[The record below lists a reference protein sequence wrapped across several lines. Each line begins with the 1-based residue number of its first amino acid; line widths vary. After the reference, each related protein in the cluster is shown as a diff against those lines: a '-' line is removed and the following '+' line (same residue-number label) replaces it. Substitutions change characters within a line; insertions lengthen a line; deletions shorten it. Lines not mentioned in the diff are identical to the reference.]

1 MKTYRLTVHGLV
13 QGVFFGK
20 YTREKALELGLSG
33 TVRNLENSSVEIEVT
48 GTESVLPDFILW
60 CHQGPARARV
70 DKVDIHELPLKN
82 FSDFRVIR

>member
-13 QGVFFGK
+13 QGVFFRK

-82 FSDFRVIR
+82 FSDFRIIR

>member
-13 QGVFFGK
+13 QGVFFRK